1 MRPWTD
7 SLDLNQL
14 KQSCESQAYELSRA
28 NIHLQTLRTKI
39 TQLEYELSD
48 TQKEM
53 ESQTFVIDH
62 LQDTIQLFSASHE
75 DNSSHPSQQRAS
87 KPSSKMIVSTLCREL
102 IKAHKAQSTA
112 MIKLRVACQ
121 SEITLQETISSRE
134 KRINELKQH
143 LNTTHSNNKRGA
155 SSSNKG
161 RVMDILKSDR
171 KVDELILEVA
181 SKDAE
186 IRHLKKKL
194 SIEQSK
200 ITVVYDIKPLQEMV
214 DKIDA
219 FYHQCF
225 GTKFPFK
232 FPVKS
237 ESSKSKVHIHQNQS
251 QSVDVTTT
259 TSDMDTLYR
268 QIESLKVENR
278 NLKSQNLKSR
288 SSETRKPMQQDV
300 IVNTME
306 TINSM
311 NHQSAPD
318 GLKLLNGHHPTGHTL
333 TPSSDINLGDLLE
346 ISSRTC

>member
-1 MRPWTD
+1 MKITVDLSLTQYDSACHLILKQSLQNEIEVVSKKVRPWTD

-14 KQSCESQAYELSRA
+14 KQSCESQAHELSRA

-75 DNSSHPSQQRAS
+75 DNNSHPSQQRAS

-102 IKAHKAQSTA
+102 IKAHKAQSSA

-121 SEITLQETISSRE
+121 SEITLQETITSRE

-143 LNTTHSNNKRGA
+143 LNTTHRNNKRGA
-155 SSSNKG
+155 SSSMNGNKG

-186 IRHLKKKL
+186 IRHLKKK
-194 SIEQSK
+194 SPHSK
-200 ITVVYDIKPLQEMV
+200 I
-214 DKIDA
+214 
-219 FYHQCF
+219 
-225 GTKFPFK
+225 
-232 FPVKS
+232 
-237 ESSKSKVHIHQNQS
+237 
-251 QSVDVTTT
+251 
-259 TSDMDTLYR
+259 
-268 QIESLKVENR
+268 
-278 NLKSQNLKSR
+278 
-288 SSETRKPMQQDV
+288 
-300 IVNTME
+300 
-306 TINSM
+306 
-311 NHQSAPD
+311 
-318 GLKLLNGHHPTGHTL
+318 
-333 TPSSDINLGDLLE
+333 
-346 ISSRTC
+346 